1 MTNIQSILMVRPSGF
16 KTNIQTLENNFFQNI
31 SNLNENE
38 LLEKAQQEFDNL
50 VNKIRSN
57 GIPII
62 VFQDDQKHETPDSLF
77 PNNWISFHK
86 KNTIA
91 LYPMFAENRRLERS
105 FELIKFIEKNGVII
119 NNIHDYTEAENNNEF
134 LEGTG
139 SMVLDRTNN
148 KVYASAR
155 HRSPEHRRMGPIGNP
170 PNRVPLII
178 ARIAPN
184 RRQSSTERIPR
195 ALRIHRS
202 GKLGQ
207 GLFEGIRH
215 FGKVGVAAK
224 STPRIRVKAN
234 GYCGHIPI

>member
-1 MTNIQSILMVRPSGF
+1 
-16 KTNIQTLENNFFQNI
+16 
-31 SNLNENE
+31 
-38 LLEKAQQEFDNL
+38 
-50 VNKIRSN
+50 
-57 GIPII
+57 
-62 VFQDDQKHETPDSLF
+62 
-77 PNNWISFHK
+77 
-86 KNTIA
+86 
-91 LYPMFAENRRLERS
+91 
-105 FELIKFIEKNGVII
+105 
-119 NNIHDYTEAENNNEF
+119 
-134 LEGTG
+134 
-139 SMVLDRTNN
+139 
-148 KVYASAR
+148 
-155 HRSPEHRRMGPIGNP
+155 MGPIGNP